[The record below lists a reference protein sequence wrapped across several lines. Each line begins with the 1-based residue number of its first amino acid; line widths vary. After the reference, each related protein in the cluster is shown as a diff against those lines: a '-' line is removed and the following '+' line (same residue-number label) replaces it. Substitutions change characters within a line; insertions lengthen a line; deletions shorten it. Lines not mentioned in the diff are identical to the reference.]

1 MAQFLSMD
9 LSAESI
15 TDFNGIYK
23 MNKTEIKNK
32 I

>member
-1 MAQFLSMD
+1 MAQFLSMV

-15 TDFNGIYK
+15 ADSAMFYK